1 MRKHLNQHL
10 FSPLSWLLVILLVLL
25 LVLVLFFLTPLGPR
39 TAAQIANTSLN
50 ELSLKGVTGTFLTGV
65 HIEKFIWDD
74 GTAVVLD
81 KLDVKLNA
89 YDFKT
94 GRLSAKQ
101 VQADRL
107 SINLDDTESSDEDV
121 VIPDFGLPLN
131 IDARVVSLKSL
142 QINKKRTNDSSGEK
156 ENQGNKKNQKYT
168 LKTLFEINDLQVE
181 GLLIEDHKLHFAR
194 LQGNPII
201 LEAPLKINV
210 TDGHLNMDQP
220 HDLHTSGRASF
231 KHKDLGQAEG
241 DINLKGTL
249 THYEFDSALDIR
261 QIQIGSQKLLL
272 SGKGDYKQ
280 VNFESVNLSG
290 SDGTL
295 TGKARVAWE
304 PDVKWSFEGSGK
316 SIKTKRWMPEWPAK
330 ADAKLNY
337 QGSYIDGTLKNDIEI
352 LSLKGTLR
360 GNVLAAKGQ
369 LSHQLSGDKNA
380 FSSKG
385 LDVQLGANK
394 VKLSGVTT
402 ARTTEPL
409 DLTLNIDAA
418 NLTQL
423 MPPQFKSQV
432 AGRVKGTVSLK
443 GTLDKPVVKL
453 KLNGK
458 NLAYQGFKQGNEIL
472 YLEGGVNIANARSGK
487 PLLTLTNLVAKSS
500 KNSVVVTGNIATTA
514 KQPFD
519 IKLNVDAG
527 NLNQLVQQIAGQKLA
542 GQLKG
547 TASLKGT
554 RDKPQLVFKLNARNL
569 AYQDYK
575 QGKETLFVEGDVALD
590 KATSSKP
597 QIKLKHILA
606 KTGNNSVQLSGIAS
620 ESMNLKW
627 KIDAQNLTQV
637 SPDLGG
643 RIVGEGELQG
653 MYKSLL
659 IKADVLSASG
669 LRYKEN
675 KMGKESL
682 QAKGE
687 VQLND
692 GVPIVKNLLLN
703 SGKNRIKISGR
714 ASSPF
719 DLEWDIDGKNMNQ
732 LLPELSGRLKAKGR
746 LQGTIDK
753 PTINASVEARNLRY
767 QDMRLASADFVATT
781 KNGRYN
787 IKGKLS
793 NLDVSGQKIAT
804 AKLTASG
811 TIENHT
817 VDLSFNKDQA
827 DVVLKASGGWRN
839 QTWKGTLQKLQYKD
853 EKAGKWVLQ
862 KPVQISASKDK
873 VSTSRFC
880 LSGNAAGE
888 KTQAC
893 SKVSWGKQS
902 GIAAEGQLKKTP
914 LALLKPWLPDGMQL
928 NGNAEGTYNIKQ
940 YNGHPK
946 GTLKITLPDSS
957 FTFKT
962 EDGEERTFSYQEAK
976 ITATI
981 NDRVINAKASMNVVN
996 RGKFVSKATIKLS
1009 PKNGKHTIDGS
1020 AQFDIPN
1027 INFIQEFIPHSRG
1040 LRGAFT
1046 SKMTF
1051 SGLLNKPKIIGRATL
1066 KNGYL
1071 RLPEAGTELTNI
1083 NLNMQADRPG
1093 QAVIN
1098 GKMLMGKGVLNV
1110 KGALD
1115 ARNPSKWSAN
1125 INISGK
1131 NIRFMN
1137 TNEIRAIMTPN
1148 LTIELT
1154 PQVIAFK
1161 GKVVIPEATINLKE
1175 IPELSIDES
1184 EDAIVLGEKK
1194 KGERVSAV
1202 KVHPNVLIVL
1212 GDKIKLNAFGLR
1224 AKLSGQ
1230 VNITHNRRDI
1240 LAQGSLKVTDG
1251 KYQAYGQNL
1260 DINNGRL
1267 IFNGSPKL
1275 VGMDIRATRKVDDN
1289 LVGVH
1294 LGGTVLKPK
1303 SKIFSDPSMPDSE
1316 ALSLLLTGHT
1326 LSSASGQESA
1336 LLMSAVRG
1344 LGVTG
1349 SDSLLNNI
1357 GSSLGLDDV
1366 NIVTKEDFRKSELA
1380 LGKRLGSRL
1389 YVRYIVGLFD
1399 QAQKI
1404 AVDYKINRFLSLQA
1418 ETSTIGNFGMDFIY
1432 KIERD

>member
-10 FSPLSWLLVILLVLL
+10 FSPLSWLLVVLVVILLLLVLL
-25 LVLVLFFLTPLGPR
+25 FLTPLGPK
-39 TAAQIANTSLN
+39 TAAQIADY
-50 ELSLKGVTGTFLTGV
+50 SLKELTLEGVSGSFLGGV
-65 HIEKFIWDD
+65 HIEKFIWDN

-81 KLDVKLNA
+81 KLDVKLKT
-89 YDFKT
+89 YDFKS
-94 GRLSAKQ
+94 GRLSADQ
-101 VQADRL
+101 VQAERL
-107 SINLDDTESSDEDV
+107 SINLEDTQSTTEDV

-131 IDARVVSLKSL
+131 IDARVVTLTSL
-142 QINKKRTNDSSGEK
+142 QINQKHQTQYPLGGIDKNDKGQISTLEK
-156 ENQGNKKNQKYT
+156 
-168 LKTLFEINDLQVE
+168 LFEINDLQLE
-181 GLLIEDHKLHFAR
+181 NLLIEDHQLHFGR

-201 LEAPLKINV
+201 LDTPLKINV
-210 TDGHLNMDQP
+210 TDGNLNMDQP
-220 HDLHTSGRASF
+220 HDLHTSGRVSF

-249 THYEFDSALDIR
+249 THYAFDSALDIR
-261 QIQIGSQKLLL
+261 QIHIGKQKLTLT
-272 SGKGDYKQ
+272 GKGDYKQ
-280 VNFESVNLSG
+280 VSFDSVKLSS
-290 SDGTL
+290 SDGIL
-295 TGKARVAWE
+295 TGKANVTWE
-304 PDVKWSFEGSGK
+304 PDVTWSFKGDGK
-316 SIKTKRWMPEWPAK
+316 GIKTKRWLPDWPATVNV
-330 ADAKLNY
+330 KLNY
-337 QGSYIDGTLKNDIEI
+337 QGSYRDEKLDNDVEI
-352 LSLKGTLR
+352 LSLKGKLR
-360 GNVLAAKGQ
+360 GHALSAKGQ
-369 LSHQLSGDKNA
+369 LSHQLVSGKNA

-385 LDVQLGANK
+385 LNIQLGENK
-394 VKLSGVTT
+394 LKLKGTT
-402 ARTTEPL
+402 TTSLTEPL
-409 DLTLNIDAA
+409 DLKLTIDAG
-418 NLTQL
+418 NVSQL
-423 MPPQFKSQV
+423 MPATFKS
-432 AGRVKGTVSLK
+432 S
-443 GTLDKPVVKL
+443 
-453 KLNGK
+453 
-458 NLAYQGFKQGNEIL
+458 
-472 YLEGGVNIANARSGK
+472 
-487 PLLTLTNLVAKSS
+487 
-500 KNSVVVTGNIATTA
+500 
-514 KQPFD
+514 
-519 IKLNVDAG
+519 
-527 NLNQLVQQIAGQKLA
+527 LA

-547 TASLKGT
+547 TVNLKGTLDNPVVMLKLNGRNLAYQDFKQGREALRLEGTVNVVNTSAKNPLITLKNMVAQSGRNRVAVSGIVANAANQSFDLKLDINAPDLNQLLENAGTQKLAGQINATAKLTGT
-554 RDKPQLVFKLNARNL
+554 RDKPQLVFKANARNL
-569 AYQDYK
+569 VFEEYK
-575 QGKETLFVEGDVALD
+575 QGKQPLFVEGDIALD
-590 KATSSKP
+590 KASSSKP
-597 QIKLKHILA
+597 QITLKSIVA
-606 KTGNNSVQLSGIAS
+606 KTGKNTLQLSGVAS
-620 ESMNLKW
+620 ESMQLKW
-627 KIDAQNLTQV
+627 KLDAQNLSQV

-643 RIVGEGELQG
+643 RIIAEGELRG
-653 MYKSLL
+653 LYDSPVILANTLK
-659 IKADVLSASG
+659 ASG
-669 LRYKEN
+669 LRYKDN
-675 KMGKESL
+675 KMGRDSI

-687 VQLND
+687 IALKN

-703 SGKNRIKISGR
+703 SGRNRISISGR
-714 ASSPF
+714 ASSPY
-719 DLEWDIDGKNMNQ
+719 DLQWDIDGKDLKQ
-732 LLPELSGRLKAKGR
+732 LIPELSGRLKAKGH

-753 PTINASVEARNLRY
+753 PMINATVEARNLRY
-767 QDMRLASADFVATT
+767 QDMRLASGDFVATT
-781 KNGRYN
+781 QNGRYK
-787 IKGKLS
+787 IKGKLR
-793 NLDVSGQKIAT
+793 NLAISGQKITT

-811 TIENHT
+811 QIENHT
-817 VDLSFNKDQA
+817 VNLSFKKDQA

-839 QTWKGTLQKLQYKD
+839 QTWKGVLQKLQYKD
-853 EKAGKWVLQ
+853 KKAGNWMLQ
-862 KPVQISASKDK
+862 KPVQISAAKDK
-873 VSTSRFC
+873 VNTSRFC
-880 LSGNAAGE
+880 LRGNAGGE
-888 KTQAC
+888 KTQIC
-893 SKVSWGKQS
+893 SKVSWSKKS

-914 LALLKPWLPDGMQL
+914 LALLKPWLPEGMQL
-928 NGNAEGTYNIKQ
+928 NGNAEGTYTIKQ

-946 GTLKITLPDSS
+946 GRLKITLPDSS
-957 FTFKT
+957 FSFKT
-962 EDGEERTFSYQEAK
+962 EDGEERTFSYQEANV
-976 ITATI
+976 TATI
-981 NDRVINAKASMNVVN
+981 NDRVINAKATMNVVN
-996 RGKFVSKATIKLS
+996 RGKFVSRATIKLS
-1009 PKNGKHTIDGS
+1009 PENGKHTIDGS

-1027 INFIQEFIPHSRG
+1027 INFMQEFIPHSRG
-1040 LRGAFT
+1040 LRGAFS

-1051 SGLLNKPKIIGRATL
+1051 SGLLNKPKIIGRAAL

-1110 KGALD
+1110 KGAVD
-1115 ARNPSKWSAN
+1115 ARNPSKWSTN

-1154 PQVIAFK
+1154 PKVIAFK
-1161 GKVVIPEATINLKE
+1161 GKVRIPEATINLKE

-1194 KGERVSAV
+1194 KGEQVSAV
-1202 KVHPNVLIVL
+1202 KVRPNVLIEL

-1224 AKLSGQ
+1224 AKLSGR

-1240 LAQGSLKVTDG
+1240 LAQGSLKVTEG

-1275 VGMDIRATRKVDDN
+1275 VGMDIRATRKVDDK

-1303 SKIFSDPSMPDSE
+1303 SKIFSDPTLPDSE

-1404 AVDYKINRFLSLQA
+1404 AIDYKINKFLSLQA
-1418 ETSTIGNFGMDFIY
+1418 ETSTEGNFGLDFIY